1 MSKLKPE
8 HVYLV
13 YDPKFVRG
21 YSYGFPEAI
30 YVAHTKAES
39 LRAKRMACK
48 HPDKFVVLMVWFA
61 DERISCTLT
70 VADLKDALKRKDPWL
85 GCGRFKEE

>member
-1 MSKLKPE
+1 MSKLRPE

-21 YSYGFPEAI
+21 YEYGFPEAV

-39 LRAKRMACK
+39 DRAKKLVCK
-48 HPDKFVVLMVWFA
+48 HPAKHVVLMLWFT
-61 DERISCTLT
+61 DQRISCSLT
-70 VADLKDALKRKDPWL
+70 VKQLREALKRKDPYL
-85 GCGRFKEE
+85 GFGGKP